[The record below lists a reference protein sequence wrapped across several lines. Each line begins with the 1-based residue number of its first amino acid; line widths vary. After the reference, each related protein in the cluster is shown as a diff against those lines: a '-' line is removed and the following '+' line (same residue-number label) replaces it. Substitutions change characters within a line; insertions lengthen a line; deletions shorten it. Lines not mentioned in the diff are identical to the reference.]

1 MPIRTSVK
9 GNPAAP
15 LAALV
20 PPASL
25 ALLGMMA
32 SLPFLN
38 FFHTYPLPTFYTE
51 WIAFTLGT
59 VALLALPFAP
69 RGERAAIP
77 FLTVGLVGL
86 LLVLLIQVAVGMIVY
101 VERSLLGALYALWA
115 ALLVWLGAYLRERV
129 GLERAV
135 RTLQVFTAFGGF
147 LAAMTGFVMYYGIE
161 IAGFRLISGAAT
173 QGMFGTVGQ
182 RNNFANYLSCALAS
196 VVFLRGQGRLGLPL
210 ATLLAAPIALALVLS
225 VSRSAWVFV
234 ALTALSAAW
243 TFWLGD
249 RGRCKPLLMFSLFA
263 LGLFAFFNVLAA
275 ETSWFAGPEPQ
286 SASLAGRWLQTLI
299 PGEERLGVLLR
310 GYLFEEAWRMFT
322 EHPWLGVG
330 FGQFAGDLL
339 EHGASFNGVDSSM
352 DRHSHN
358 APLQLLA
365 ETGLAGALC
374 VAVPLASWLR
384 RLPWSRPS
392 VETGWIIAVVAIEA
406 AHSMVEFPLWHANF
420 LGLTAIVLG
429 YAARPA
435 LELSYSRLRQAALG
449 AVVLAG
455 VATAGKVF
463 ADYRSFEGWYREVDA
478 LQRRKLPITR
488 TQLDELADLRA
499 DSFFAGY
506 YEMLAAEIVAWN
518 RENLQAKLEL
528 NARVLRFIPI
538 PTAVLRQAV
547 LLSLQGERGEA
558 ARVLS
563 RLATIYPSMLPEYSA
578 RIEELA
584 REDPAAFAAL
594 AEEARRLAARRPAR

>member
-1 MPIRTSVK
+1 MPTRTSVK

-15 LAALV
+15 LAALA
-20 PPASL
+20 PQASL
-25 ALLGMMA
+25 ALLGTMA
-32 SLPFLN
+32 SLSFLN

-51 WIAFTLGT
+51 WTAFTLGT
-59 VALLALPFAP
+59 AALLALPFAP

-86 LLVLLIQVAVGMIVY
+86 LLVLLIQVAAGMIVY

-147 LAAMTGFVMYYGIE
+147 LVAMTGFVMYYGIE
-161 IAGFRLISGAAT
+161 IAGFRLISGVAT
-173 QGMFGTVGQ
+173 EGMFGTVGQ
-182 RNNFANYLSCALAS
+182 RNNFANYLGCALAS

-234 ALTALSAAW
+234 ALTALSAVW

-249 RGRCKPLLMFSLFA
+249 RGRCKPLLRFSLFA

-299 PGEERLGVLLR
+299 PGEGRLGVRLR

-330 FGQFAGDLL
+330 FGQFACDLL

-463 ADYRSFEGWYREVDA
+463 ADYRSFEGWYQEVDA
-478 LQRRKLPITR
+478 LQRRKLPITS

-499 DSFFAGY
+499 NSFFAGY
-506 YEMLAAEIVAWN
+506 YDMLAAEIVAWN

-547 LLSLQGERGEA
+547 LLSLQGEHGEA

-584 REDPAAFAAL
+584 REDPAAFGAL